1 MEELTSILSPIW
13 LNYLAAIH
21 GFPTVNLEE
30 TFYDGQIAN
39 GEIET
44 LKRLA
49 AAYPQGQF
57 VHISPDFMTANVP
70 PLDFL
75 SISSPALETEERS
88 FFLKKNVKNNGL
100 CILYCPQMRHYNG

>member
-21 GFPTVNLEE
+21 GFPTVN
-30 TFYDGQIAN
+30 
-39 GEIET
+39 
-44 LKRLA
+44 